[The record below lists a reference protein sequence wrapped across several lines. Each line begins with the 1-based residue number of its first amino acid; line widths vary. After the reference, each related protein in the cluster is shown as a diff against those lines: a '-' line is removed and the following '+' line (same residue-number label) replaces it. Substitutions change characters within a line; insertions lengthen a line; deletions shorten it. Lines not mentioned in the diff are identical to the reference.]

1 MRESA
6 GVVLKATPNPAIAR
20 TLNLAGAVVSVGAF
34 FLQGPFI
41 PVTVLLA
48 VLPVMACLLF
58 FQTNGGY
65 DVAGMRYDPRS
76 SVSVAFIGCSLA
88 LMLRSIKDLPLLSS
102 IPTLLVALAGGLVLT
117 VLIGDVERKRRESGK
132 FKFEKQKLSGRLIFF
147 ACLLIFTASYFFGAT
162 VQANALFDRS
172 VPVIYRVVVLR
183 KHVSSGRYAMYWE
196 LWLAP
201 WGPRQEAQSEWVAP
215 SLYRSV
221 APGQSVCVDLHA
233 GALKIPWCAVNE
245 CP

>member
-65 DVAGMRYDPRS
+65 D
-76 SVSVAFIGCSLA
+76 AFIGCSLA
-88 LMLRSIKDLPLLSS
+88 LMLRSIKDLPLLSF
-102 IPTLLVALAGGLVLT
+102 IPTLLVALAGG
-117 VLIGDVERKRRESGK
+117 
-132 FKFEKQKLSGRLIFF
+132 
-147 ACLLIFTASYFFGAT
+147 
-162 VQANALFDRS
+162 
-172 VPVIYRVVVLR
+172 
-183 KHVSSGRYAMYWE
+183 
-196 LWLAP
+196 
-201 WGPRQEAQSEWVAP
+201 
-215 SLYRSV
+215 
-221 APGQSVCVDLHA
+221 
-233 GALKIPWCAVNE
+233 
-245 CP
+245 